1 VRGIGLAPDH
11 FSALDERMA
20 ETFLVTLGSKTYT
33 VALDDRADGGAAGR
47 GGMIRAVVD
56 GQEHVIDARQV
67 ADGTWSLVEGADARL
82 VDVDGSHPGKLMVEV
97 SHPDGDPRQASAS
110 VTSGTPDPREQA
122 AAGASGAR
130 SPGGP
135 ATAGGK
141 IALRAP
147 IPGKVVKIA
156 VKVGDKV
163 RAGQTLLVLEAMK
176 MENELRA
183 PRDAEVLAV
192 HAAEGAAVEA
202 GHDLLSLG

>member
-1 VRGIGLAPDH
+1 
-11 FSALDERMA
+11 MA
-20 ETFLVTLGSKTYT
+20 ETFVVTLGSRTYT
-33 VALDDRADGGAAGR
+33 VALEDLSDGGATGR
-47 GGMIRAVVD
+47 GGTIRAIVD

-67 ADGTWSLVEGADARL
+67 ADGTWSLVEGTDARI
-82 VDVDGSHPGKLMVEV
+82 VDVDGTYPGKLMVEI

-110 VTSGTPDPREQA
+110 VTSGTPDPRERA
-122 AAGASGAR
+122 AAGAGGTSSAGGAA
-130 SPGGP
+130 S
-135 ATAGGK
+135 AGGK

-147 IPGKVVKIA
+147 IPGKLVKIA

-183 PRDAEVLAV
+183 PRDGEVLAV
-192 HAAEGAAVEA
+192 HAAEGTAVEA

>member
-1 VRGIGLAPDH
+1 M
-11 FSALDERMA
+11 S
-20 ETFLVTLGSKTYT
+20 ETFVVTLGSRTYT
-33 VALDDRADGGAAGR
+33 VALEDLADGGASAR
-47 GGMIRAVVD
+47 GGTIRALVD

-67 ADGTWSLVEGADARL
+67 AEGTWSLIEGTDARIVDVEGT
-82 VDVDGSHPGKLMVEV
+82 HPGKLMIEI

-110 VTSGTPDPREQA
+110 VASGTPDPRERA
-122 AAGASGAR
+122 GLGTSGTTGGASG
-130 SPGGP
+130 P
-135 ATAGGK
+135 AAAGGK

-147 IPGKVVKIA
+147 IPGKLVKIA

-192 HAAEGAAVEA
+192 HAVEGAAVEA

>member
-1 VRGIGLAPDH
+1 
-11 FSALDERMA
+11 MA
-20 ETFLVTLGSKTYT
+20 ETFVVTLGSKTYT
-33 VALDDRADGGAAGR
+33 VALEDQAG
-47 GGMIRAVVD
+47 MVRAVVD
-56 GQEHVIDARQV
+56 GQEHVVDARRV
-67 ADGTWSLVEGADARL
+67 AEGTWSLVEGGDARI
-82 VDVDGSHPGKLMVEV
+82 VDVDGTHPGKLMVQI
-97 SHPDGDPRQASAS
+97 SHPDGDPRQTNAS
-110 VTSGTPDPREQA
+110 VTSGTPDPRERA
-122 AAGASGAR
+122 VATTSSA
-130 SPGGP
+130 GGP
-135 ATAGGK
+135 AAAGGK

-147 IPGKVVKIA
+147 IPGKLVKIA